1 MQKNDT
7 INLKKNEFDI
17 NYKIIT
23 IFGINL
29 IKQVPAID
37 IQHLSKLYYS
47 IGELSNLFGVNT
59 SLLRFWEKE
68 FQFVISKKNAKG
80 NRLYSIKEIE
90 KINRIYLLVKIEG
103 YTIEGAKK
111 ALKSKEKNSI
121 SKNNLKPEESNNSA
135 LILKLESIKK
145 RLILMKKDYLSKFT

>member
-1 MQKNDT
+1 MQKSDIT
-7 INLKKNEFDI
+7 NLKKNEFDI

-29 IKQVPAID
+29 IKQVPTID

-47 IGELSNLFGVNT
+47 IGELSKLFGVNA

-111 ALKSKEKNSI
+111 ALKSKDKISI
-121 SKNNLKPEESNNSA
+121 NENNPKSEETNNA
-135 LILKLESIKK
+135 TLIQKLESIKQ
-145 RLILMKKDYLSKFT
+145 RLISLK

>member
-1 MQKNDT
+1 MQKSDIT
-7 INLKKNEFDI
+7 NLKKNEFVI

-29 IKQVPAID
+29 IKQVPTID

-47 IGELSNLFGVNT
+47 IGELSNLFGVNA

-90 KINRIYLLVKIEG
+90 KINRIYLFVKIEG

-111 ALKSKEKNSI
+111 ALKSKEKSNI
-121 SKNNLKPEESNNSA
+121 SESNPQPKESINAA
-135 LILKLESIKK
+135 LIEKLESIKK
-145 RLILMKKDYLSKFT
+145 RLILLK

>member
-1 MQKNDT
+1 MQKSEIT
-7 INLKKNEFDI
+7 ILKKNEFDI

-47 IGELSNLFGVNT
+47 IGELSNLFGVNA

-68 FQFVISKKNAKG
+68 FQFVISKKNTKG
-80 NRLYSIKEIE
+80 NRLYSVKEIE

-111 ALKSKEKNSI
+111 ALKSKQKDSVSE
-121 SKNNLKPEESNNSA
+121 NNLNSEESNNSA

-145 RLILMKKDYLSKFT
+145 RLILLK

>member
-1 MQKNDT
+1 VDIDMQKSD
-7 INLKKNEFDI
+7 ISNLKKNEFDI

-29 IKQVPAID
+29 IKQVPTID

-47 IGELSNLFGVNT
+47 IGELSNLFGVNA

-80 NRLYSIKEIE
+80 NRLYSVKEIE

-111 ALKSKEKNSI
+111 ALKSKDSLSENI
-121 SKNNLKPEESNNSA
+121 LNPEESNNTA

-145 RLILMKKDYLSKFT
+145 RLILLK

>member
-1 MQKNDT
+1 MQKSEIT
-7 INLKKNEFDI
+7 NLKKNEFDI

-47 IGELSNLFGVNT
+47 IGELSTLFCVNS

-121 SKNNLKPEESNNSA
+121 SENNLKPEESNNSA

-145 RLILMKKDYLSKFT
+145 RLILMK

>member
-7 INLKKNEFDI
+7 INLKKNEFVI

-29 IKQVPAID
+29 IKQVPTID

-47 IGELSNLFGVNT
+47 IGELSNLFGVNA

-111 ALKSKEKNSI
+111 ALKSKEKINVSETNPK
-121 SKNNLKPEESNNSA
+121 SEDANNAA
-135 LILKLESIKK
+135 LILKLESIKQ
-145 RLILMKKDYLSKFT
+145 RLISLK

>member
-1 MQKNDT
+1 MQKTDT

-47 IGELSNLFGVNT
+47 IGELSNLFGVNA

-68 FQFVISKKNAKG
+68 FQFVISKKNTKG
-80 NRLYSIKEIE
+80 NRLYSVKEIE

-111 ALKSKEKNSI
+111 ALKSKEKI
-121 SKNNLKPEESNNSA
+121 SVSENNLNPEESNNSA
-135 LILKLESIKK
+135 LILKLENIKK
-145 RLILMKKDYLSKFT
+145 RLILLK

>member
-1 MQKNDT
+1 MQKTDT
-7 INLKKNEFDI
+7 INLKKNEFVI

-29 IKQVPAID
+29 IKQVPTID

-47 IGELSNLFGVNT
+47 IGELSNLFGVNS

-90 KINRIYLLVKIEG
+90 KINRIYLLVKVEG

-111 ALKSKEKNSI
+111 ALKSKDSLGENI
-121 SKNNLKPEESNNSA
+121 LNPQESNNSA
-135 LILKLESIKK
+135 LILKLESIIQ
-145 RLILMKKDYLSKFT
+145 RLNLLK

>member
-1 MQKNDT
+1 VDIDMQKNDT
-7 INLKKNEFDI
+7 INLKKNEFVI

-29 IKQVPAID
+29 IKQVPTID

-47 IGELSNLFGVNT
+47 IGELSNLFGVNA

-80 NRLYSIKEIE
+80 NRLYSVKEIE

-111 ALKSKEKNSI
+111 ALKSKD
-121 SKNNLKPEESNNSA
+121 NLSENILNPEESNNTA

-145 RLILMKKDYLSKFT
+145 RLILLK

>member
-1 MQKNDT
+1 MPT
-7 INLKKNEFDI
+7 
-17 NYKIIT
+17 
-23 IFGINL
+23 
-29 IKQVPAID
+29 ID
-37 IQHLSKLYYS
+37 IQQLSKLYYS
-47 IGELSNLFGVNT
+47 IGELSTLFCVNS

>member
-1 MQKNDT
+1 MQKSDIT
-7 INLKKNEFDI
+7 NLKKNEFDI

-47 IGELSNLFGVNT
+47 IGELSNLFGVNA

-111 ALKSKEKNSI
+111 ALKSKQKDSVSE
-121 SKNNLKPEESNNSA
+121 NNLNSEESNNSA

-145 RLILMKKDYLSKFT
+145 RLILLK

>member
-7 INLKKNEFDI
+7 INLKKNEFVI

-29 IKQVPAID
+29 IKQVPTID
-37 IQHLSKLYYS
+37 IQHLSKIYYS
-47 IGELSNLFGVNT
+47 IGELSNLFGVNS

-90 KINRIYLLVKIEG
+90 NINRIYLLVKIEG

-111 ALKSKEKNSI
+111 ALKSKEKSNI
-121 SKNNLKPEESNNSA
+121 SESNPQPKESINA
-135 LILKLESIKK
+135 VLIEKLESIKK
-145 RLILMKKDYLSKFT
+145 RLILLK

>member
-1 MQKNDT
+1 MPT
-7 INLKKNEFDI
+7 
-17 NYKIIT
+17 
-23 IFGINL
+23 
-29 IKQVPAID
+29 ID
-37 IQHLSKLYYS
+37 IQQLSKLYYS
-47 IGELSNLFGVNT
+47 IGELSTLFGVNA

-111 ALKSKEKNSI
+111 ALNSKEKKSV
-121 SKNNLKPEESNNSA
+121 SENNLNPEESNNSA

-145 RLILMKKDYLSKFT
+145 RLNLLR

>member
-1 MQKNDT
+1 VDIDMQKNDT
-7 INLKKNEFDI
+7 INLKKNEFVI

-29 IKQVPAID
+29 INQVPTID

-47 IGELSNLFGVNT
+47 IGELSNLFGVNA

-90 KINRIYLLVKIEG
+90 KINRIYLLVKIKG

-111 ALKSKEKNSI
+111 VLKSKDSLSENI
-121 SKNNLKPEESNNSA
+121 LNPQESNNSA
-135 LILKLESIKK
+135 LILKLENIKK
-145 RLILMKKDYLSKFT
+145 RLISLK

>member
-1 MQKNDT
+1 MQKTDT
-7 INLKKNEFDI
+7 INLKKNEFVI

-29 IKQVPAID
+29 IKQVPTID

-47 IGELSNLFGVNT
+47 IGELSNLFGVNS

-90 KINRIYLLVKIEG
+90 KINHIFLLVKIEG

-111 ALKSKEKNSI
+111 ALKSKDKISVYETNSK
-121 SKNNLKPEESNNSA
+121 SEEAKIANV
-135 LILKLESIKK
+135 ILKLESIKQ
-145 RLILMKKDYLSKFT
+145 RLNLLK

>member
-1 MQKNDT
+1 MQKSDIT
-7 INLKKNEFDI
+7 NLKKNEFDI

-29 IKQVPAID
+29 IKQVPTID

-47 IGELSNLFGVNT
+47 IGELSKLFGVNA

-111 ALKSKEKNSI
+111 ALKSKDKISI
-121 SKNNLKPEESNNSA
+121 NENNPRSKETNNA
-135 LILKLESIKK
+135 TLIQKLESIKQ
-145 RLILMKKDYLSKFT
+145 RLISLK

>member
-1 MQKNDT
+1 MQKSEIT
-7 INLKKNEFDI
+7 NLKKNEFDI

-47 IGELSNLFGVNT
+47 IGELSNLFGVNA

-68 FQFVISKKNAKG
+68 FQFVISKKNTKG
-80 NRLYSIKEIE
+80 NRLYSVKEIE

-111 ALKSKEKNSI
+111 SLKSKQKDSVSE
-121 SKNNLKPEESNNSA
+121 NNLNSEESNNSA

-145 RLILMKKDYLSKFT
+145 RLILLK

>member
-1 MQKNDT
+1 MQKSDIT
-7 INLKKNEFDI
+7 NLKKNEFDI

-47 IGELSNLFGVNT
+47 IGELSNLFGVNA

-111 ALKSKEKNSI
+111 ALKSKQKDSVSE
-121 SKNNLKPEESNNSA
+121 NNLNPEESNNSA

-145 RLILMKKDYLSKFT
+145 RLILLK

>member
-1 MQKNDT
+1 MPT
-7 INLKKNEFDI
+7 
-17 NYKIIT
+17 
-23 IFGINL
+23 
-29 IKQVPAID
+29 ID
-37 IQHLSKLYYS
+37 IQQLSKLYYS
-47 IGELSNLFGVNT
+47 IGELSTLFGVNA

-111 ALKSKEKNSI
+111 ALKSKEKI
-121 SKNNLKPEESNNSA
+121 SVNENNLNPEESNNSA

-145 RLILMKKDYLSKFT
+145 RLNLLK

>member
-1 MQKNDT
+1 MQKSDIT
-7 INLKKNEFDI
+7 NLKKNEFDI

-29 IKQVPAID
+29 IKQVTTIY

-47 IGELSNLFGVNT
+47 IGELSNLFGVNA

-80 NRLYSIKEIE
+80 NRLYSVKEIE

-111 ALKSKEKNSI
+111 ALKSKDSLSENI
-121 SKNNLKPEESNNSA
+121 LNPQESNNSA
-135 LILKLESIKK
+135 LILKLETIKK
-145 RLILMKKDYLSKFT
+145 RLILLK